1 VNSAVSTTHD
11 NIPERLGRYHII
23 GMAGRGNMAVVY
35 TAYDPYQNRY
45 VAIKVCEPRSAAS
58 LSNNPKLARKM
69 FFNEAR
75 IAGELDHPNILKVLD
90 AGEQDDQLYI
100 VMEYVDGGETLQ
112 ALCEYLTPPT
122 PRRVAEI
129 MYACALALDYAHRSG
144 VVHRDIKP
152 TNILFTP
159 DGYLKIGDFG
169 IAQRAD
175 AESTQVNGVLGT
187 PQYMSPEQ
195 VRGDDVTGQSDLYSL
210 GVLMYRMLS
219 GRLPFSGKNI
229 PSLLYN
235 VCHRDP
241 PKLSTLC
248 PDLPHDLIQVV
259 ECAMHKDLQ
268 KRYRLGQQ
276 FAADLASI
284 FFDLEKPTAVTP
296 DDARFELVR
305 NLRFFMEFSY
315 TELWDVLH
323 GCHWDTHEAG
333 KNVVEEDTLDM
344 SLFVIVSGTASVS
357 HGGRT
362 VAVLKR
368 GDCFGEFGYT
378 GENTRSVA
386 MTAKTDVTAIRINAA
401 AIAQTSIECQLRIH
415 KAFVQVLV
423 ERLSRKDQNPGS
435 RAEAAENFKAATP
448 KAAAISNDT
457 VMSNEKAMSSNAVT
471 SRNTLAS
478 TPAPPEYAVTTVP
491 NLRMA
496 QQNSGD

>member
-1 VNSAVSTTHD
+1 MSKRND
-11 NIPERLGRYHII
+11 NIPERLGRYHIL
-23 GMAGRGNMAVVY
+23 GLAGRGNMAVVY
-35 TAYDPYQNRY
+35 TGYDPYQNRD
-45 VAIKVCEPRSAAS
+45 VAIKVCDPRNATS
-58 LSNNPKLARKM
+58 LSHNPKLARKM

-112 ALCEYLTPPT
+112 ALCEYVTPPT

-129 MYACALALDYAHRSG
+129 IYACSVALDYAHRNG

-195 VRGDDVTGQSDLYSL
+195 VRGDDVTGQTDLYSL

-229 PSLLYN
+229 SSLLYN

-241 PKLSTLC
+241 PKLATLC
-248 PDLPHDLIQVV
+248 PDVPHDLIQVV
-259 ECAMHKDLQ
+259 ECAMHKDLE
-268 KRYRLGQQ
+268 KRYRLGQEL
-276 FAADLASI
+276 AADLASI
-284 FFDLEKPTAVTP
+284 FFDLDKPVVVTP

-305 NLRFFMEFSY
+305 NLRFFMEFSD
-315 TELWDVLH
+315 TELWDVMH
-323 GCHWDTHEAG
+323 GCHWETHEAG
-333 KNVVEEDTLDM
+333 KNVVEADTLDM

-368 GDCFGEFGYT
+368 GDCFGEFGYV
-378 GENTRSVA
+378 GENRRSVA
-386 MTAKTDVTAIRINAA
+386 MTAATDVIVIRINAA

-423 ERLSRKDQNPGS
+423 ERLSRKDKKPGGGVEP
-435 RAEAAENFKAATP
+435 ATNFEAVASANTVTSEPAALEPAATTIP
-448 KAAAISNDT
+448 DLMMAR
-457 VMSNEKAMSSNAVT
+457 E
-471 SRNTLAS
+471 NTA
-478 TPAPPEYAVTTVP
+478 
-491 NLRMA
+491 
-496 QQNSGD
+496 D